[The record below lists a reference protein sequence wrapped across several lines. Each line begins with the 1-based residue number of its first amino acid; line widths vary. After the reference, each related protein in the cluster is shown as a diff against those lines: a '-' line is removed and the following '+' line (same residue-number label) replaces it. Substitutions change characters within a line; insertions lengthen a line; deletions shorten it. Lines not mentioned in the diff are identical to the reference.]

1 MSKRVAGFLTCF
13 MLVILAGCK
22 AELIETKI
30 KTSDIK
36 RAISKGITTVPFET
50 KITIMGETEDTRQ
63 QIKSFGEII
72 EQYVELDDV
81 EIEKSMMGMD
91 LVIEGNIPL
100 VYGKK
105 LPRNRTDPWALF
117 IKKNNVKGLS
127 ESYPYSITLLPTRNF
142 GSFKNKFS
150 ELNILLTPS
159 ASQPVSFKMRNNDK
173 SQFNV
178 FSGGA
183 MVNGEAHAIFTA
195 NVKRKL
201 SLTMKDGVYDTAY
214 PVVFFRLD

>member
-1 MSKRVAGFLTCF
+1 MFKRVAGFLTCLIF
-13 MLVILAGCK
+13 VILTGCK

-50 KITIMGETEDTRQ
+50 RITIMGETEDTRQ

-100 VYGKK
+100 VHGKK

>member
-1 MSKRVAGFLTCF
+1 MGDSK
-13 MLVILAGCK
+13 
-22 AELIETKI
+22 
-30 KTSDIK
+30 
-36 RAISKGITTVPFET
+36 
-50 KITIMGETEDTRQ
+50 DTRQ
-63 QIKSFGEII
+63 QIKSFEEII

-91 LVIEGNIPL
+91 LLIEGNIPL

-105 LPRNRTDPWALF
+105 LPKNRTDPWALF

-127 ESYPYSITLLPTRNF
+127 ASYPYTLTLLPTRNF
-142 GSFKNKFS
+142 GGFKNKFS

-173 SQFNV
+173 SEFNV

-183 MVNGEAHAIFTA
+183 MVNGEAHAIYTA

-201 SLTMKDGVYDTAY
+201 SLTMKGGVYDTAY
-214 PVVFFRLD
+214 PVIFFRLD

>member
-1 MSKRVAGFLTCF
+1 MFKRVAGFLTCCIF
-13 MLVILAGCK
+13 VILTGCK

-91 LVIEGNIPL
+91 LMIEGNIPL
-100 VYGKK
+100 VHGKK

-117 IKKNNVKGLS
+117 IKKNKVKGLS

-201 SLTMKDGVYDTAY
+201 SLTMKDGVYDTSY

>member
-1 MSKRVAGFLTCF
+1 MSKRLAGFLTCF
-13 MLVILAGCK
+13 ILVILAGCK

-36 RAISKGITTVPFET
+36 LAISKGITTVPFET

-100 VYGKK
+100 VHGKK

-117 IKKNNVKGLS
+117 IKKNKVKGLS

>member
-1 MSKRVAGFLTCF
+1 MFKRVAGFLTCCIF
-13 MLVILAGCK
+13 VILTGCK

-36 RAISKGITTVPFET
+36 RAISQGITTVPFET
-50 KITIMGETEDTRQ
+50 KITIMGDSQDTRQ
-63 QIKSFGEII
+63 QIKSFEEII

-100 VYGKK
+100 VHGKK

-117 IKKNNVKGLS
+117 IKKNNVKALS
-127 ESYPYSITLLPTRNF
+127 GAYPYILTLLPTRNF
-142 GSFKNKFS
+142 GGFKNKFS

-173 SQFNV
+173 SKFNV

-183 MVNGEAHAIFTA
+183 VVNGEAHAIYTA
-195 NVKRKL
+195 NVTRKL

-214 PVVFFRLD
+214 PIIFFRLD

>member
-100 VYGKK
+100 VHGKK

-117 IKKNNVKGLS
+117 IKKNIVKGLS

-214 PVVFFRLD
+214 PVVFFRLN

>member
-1 MSKRVAGFLTCF
+1 MFKRVTGFLTCCI
-13 MLVILAGCK
+13 LVILAGCK

-100 VYGKK
+100 VHGKK

-117 IKKNNVKGLS
+117 IKKNKVKGLS

-173 SQFNV
+173 SQFKV
-178 FSGGA
+178 F
-183 MVNGEAHAIFTA
+183 
-195 NVKRKL
+195 L
-201 SLTMKDGVYDTAY
+201 SLIHI
-214 PVVFFRLD
+214 

>member
-1 MSKRVAGFLTCF
+1 MFKRVVVSLTCF
-13 MLVILAGCK
+13 ILVILAGCK

-100 VYGKK
+100 VHGKK

>member
-1 MSKRVAGFLTCF
+1 MFKRVAGFLTCCIF
-13 MLVILAGCK
+13 VILTGCK

-91 LVIEGNIPL
+91 LMIEGNIPL
-100 VYGKK
+100 VHGKK

-117 IKKNNVKGLS
+117 IKKNKVKGLS

>member
-1 MSKRVAGFLTCF
+1 MFKRVAGFLTCCIF
-13 MLVILAGCK
+13 VILTGCK

-100 VYGKK
+100 VHGKK

-127 ESYPYSITLLPTRNF
+127 ESYPFSITLLPTRNF

>member
-1 MSKRVAGFLTCF
+1 MSKRLAGFLTCF
-13 MLVILAGCK
+13 ILVILAGCK

-91 LVIEGNIPL
+91 LMIEGNIPL
-100 VYGKK
+100 VHGKK

-117 IKKNNVKGLS
+117 IKKNKVKGLS

>member
-1 MSKRVAGFLTCF
+1 MFKRVAGFLTCCIF
-13 MLVILAGCK
+13 VILTGCK

-100 VYGKK
+100 VHGKK

-214 PVVFFRLD
+214 PVVFFRLN

>member
-1 MSKRVAGFLTCF
+1 MSKRLAGFLTCF
-13 MLVILAGCK
+13 ILVILAGCK

-100 VYGKK
+100 VHGKK

>member
-1 MSKRVAGFLTCF
+1 MSKRLAGFLTCF

-100 VYGKK
+100 VHGKK

-117 IKKNNVKGLS
+117 IKKNKVKGLS

>member
-1 MSKRVAGFLTCF
+1 MFKRVAGFLTCCIF
-13 MLVILAGCK
+13 VILTGCK

-100 VYGKK
+100 VHGKK

-117 IKKNNVKGLS
+117 IKKNKVKGLS

>member
-1 MSKRVAGFLTCF
+1 MFKRVAGFLTCF
-13 MLVILAGCK
+13 ILVILAGCK

-100 VYGKK
+100 VHGKK

-117 IKKNNVKGLS
+117 IKKNKVKGLS

>member
-1 MSKRVAGFLTCF
+1 MSKRVVSFLSCF
-13 MLVILAGCK
+13 ILILLAGCK

-36 RAISKGITTVPFET
+36 RAISQGMTTVPFET
-50 KITIMGETEDTRQ
+50 KITIMGDSKDTQ
-63 QIKSFGEII
+63 QKIKSFEKII
-72 EQYVELDDV
+72 EQYVELDDI

-91 LVIEGNIPL
+91 LLIEGNIPL
-100 VYGKK
+100 VYRKK
-105 LPRNRTDPWALF
+105 IPKNRTDPWALF
-117 IKKNNVKGLS
+117 MKKNNVKGLS
-127 ESYPYSITLLPTRNF
+127 GSYPYTLTLLPTRNF
-142 GSFKNKFS
+142 GGFKNKFS

-173 SQFNV
+173 SEFNV

-183 MVNGEAHAIFTA
+183 MVNGEAHAIYTA

-201 SLTMKDGVYDTAY
+201 SLTMKGGVYDTAY
-214 PVVFFRLD
+214 PAIFFRLD

>member
-1 MSKRVAGFLTCF
+1 MFKRAAGFLTCF
-13 MLVILAGCK
+13 ILVILAGCK

-91 LVIEGNIPL
+91 LVIEGSIPL
-100 VYGKK
+100 VHGKK

-117 IKKNNVKGLS
+117 IKKNKVKGLS

>member
-100 VYGKK
+100 VHGKK

-117 IKKNNVKGLS
+117 IKKNKVKGLS

>member
-1 MSKRVAGFLTCF
+1 MFKRVAGFLTCCIF
-13 MLVILAGCK
+13 VILTGCK

-36 RAISKGITTVPFET
+36 RAISQGITTVPFET

-100 VYGKK
+100 VHGKK

-117 IKKNNVKGLS
+117 IKKNKVKGLS

-201 SLTMKDGVYDTAY
+201 SLTMKDGIYDTAY

>member
-13 MLVILAGCK
+13 ILVILAGCK

-100 VYGKK
+100 VHGKK

-117 IKKNNVKGLS
+117 IKKNIVKGLS

-201 SLTMKDGVYDTAY
+201 SLTMKDGIYDTAY

>member
-1 MSKRVAGFLTCF
+1 MPKRVAGFLTCF
-13 MLVILAGCK
+13 ILVILAGCK

-72 EQYVELDDV
+72 EQYVELDDI

-100 VYGKK
+100 VHGKK
-105 LPRNRTDPWALF
+105 LPKNRTDPWALF

>member
-1 MSKRVAGFLTCF
+1 MPKRVAGFLTCF
-13 MLVILAGCK
+13 ILVILAGCK

-36 RAISKGITTVPFET
+36 LAISKGITTVPFET

-100 VYGKK
+100 VHGKK

-178 FSGGA
+178 FSGGV

>member
-13 MLVILAGCK
+13 ILVILAGCK

-91 LVIEGNIPL
+91 LMIEGNIPL
-100 VYGKK
+100 VHGKK

-117 IKKNNVKGLS
+117 IKKNKVKGLS

>member
-1 MSKRVAGFLTCF
+1 MSKRVVSFLSCF
-13 MLVILAGCK
+13 ILILLGGCK

-36 RAISKGITTVPFET
+36 RAISQGMTTVPFET
-50 KITIMGETEDTRQ
+50 KITIMGDSKDTRQ
-63 QIKSFGEII
+63 QIKSFEEII

-91 LVIEGNIPL
+91 LLIEGNIPL
-100 VYGKK
+100 VYGKT
-105 LPRNRTDPWALF
+105 LPKNRTDPWGLF
-117 IKKNNVKGLS
+117 IEKNNVKGLS
-127 ESYPYSITLLPTRNF
+127 GSYPYTLTLLPTRNF
-142 GSFKNKFS
+142 GGFKNKFS

-173 SQFNV
+173 SEFNV
-178 FSGGA
+178 FSGGE
-183 MVNGEAHAIFTA
+183 MVNGEAHAIYTA

-201 SLTMKDGVYDTAY
+201 SLTMKGGVYDTAY
-214 PVVFFRLD
+214 PVIFFRLD

>member
-1 MSKRVAGFLTCF
+1 MPKRIAGFLTCF
-13 MLVILAGCK
+13 ILVILAGCK

-50 KITIMGETEDTRQ
+50 KITIMGETEDTRE

-72 EQYVELDDV
+72 EQYVELDDI

-100 VYGKK
+100 VHGKK
-105 LPRNRTDPWALF
+105 LPKNRTDPWALF

-214 PVVFFRLD
+214 PIVFFRLD

>member
-1 MSKRVAGFLTCF
+1 MFKRVAGFLTCCIF
-13 MLVILAGCK
+13 VILTGCK

-100 VYGKK
+100 VHGKK

-117 IKKNNVKGLS
+117 IKKNKVKGLS

-173 SQFNV
+173 SQLNV

>member
-100 VYGKK
+100 VHGKK

-117 IKKNNVKGLS
+117 IKKNKVKGLS

-214 PVVFFRLD
+214 PVVFFRLN

>member
-1 MSKRVAGFLTCF
+1 MSKRVVSFLSC
-13 MLVILAGCK
+13 LILILLGGCK

-36 RAISKGITTVPFET
+36 RAISQGMTTVPFET
-50 KITIMGETEDTRQ
+50 KITIMGDSKDTRQ
-63 QIKSFGEII
+63 QIKSFEEII

-91 LVIEGNIPL
+91 LLIEGNIPL
-100 VYGKK
+100 VYGKT
-105 LPRNRTDPWALF
+105 LPKNRTDPWALF
-117 IKKNNVKGLS
+117 LKKNNVKGLS
-127 ESYPYSITLLPTRNF
+127 GSYPYTLTLLPTRNF
-142 GSFKNKFS
+142 GGFKNKFS

-173 SQFNV
+173 SEFNV

-183 MVNGEAHAIFTA
+183 MVNGEAHAIYTA

-201 SLTMKDGVYDTAY
+201 SLTMKGGVYDTAY
-214 PVVFFRLD
+214 PVIFFRLD

>member
-1 MSKRVAGFLTCF
+1 MPKRVVSYLTCF
-13 MLVILAGCK
+13 ILIILGGCK

-36 RAISKGITTVPFET
+36 RAISQGITTVPFET
-50 KITIMGETEDTRQ
+50 KITIMGDSQDTRQ
-63 QIKSFGEII
+63 QIKSFEEII

-81 EIEKSMMGMD
+81 EIEKSMIGMD

-105 LPRNRTDPWALF
+105 LPRNRNDPWALF
-117 IKKNNVKGLS
+117 IQPNKIDALS
-127 ESYPYSITLLPTRNF
+127 DGYPNIISLLPTRNF
-142 GSFKNKFS
+142 GSFKNQFS

-159 ASQPVSFKMRNNDK
+159 ATQPVSFKMRNNDK
-173 SQFNV
+173 SQFEI

-183 MVNGEAHAIFTA
+183 IVDGEAHAVFTA
-195 NVKRKL
+195 NVRKKV
-201 SLTMKDGVYDTAY
+201 SLTMKGGVYDTAY
-214 PVVFFRLD
+214 PIIFFRLD

>member
-100 VYGKK
+100 VHGKK

>member
-1 MSKRVAGFLTCF
+1 MFKRVAGSLTCF
-13 MLVILAGCK
+13 ILVILAGCK

-100 VYGKK
+100 VHGKK

-117 IKKNNVKGLS
+117 IKKNKVKGLS

>member
-1 MSKRVAGFLTCF
+1 MFKRVAGFLTCCIF
-13 MLVILAGCK
+13 VILTGCK

-36 RAISKGITTVPFET
+36 RAISQGITTVPFET

-100 VYGKK
+100 VHGKK

-117 IKKNNVKGLS
+117 IKKNKVKGLS

-183 MVNGEAHAIFTA
+183 MVNGEAHAIFAA